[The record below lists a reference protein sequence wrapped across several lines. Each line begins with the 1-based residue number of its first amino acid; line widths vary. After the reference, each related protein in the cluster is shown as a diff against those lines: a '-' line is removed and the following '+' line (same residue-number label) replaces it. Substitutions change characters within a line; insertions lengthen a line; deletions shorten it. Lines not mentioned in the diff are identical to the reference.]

1 MTTSTSV
8 RFVAAIV
15 AATVAT
21 GATLP
26 AQATSDTLTTLA
38 APRWV
43 DQTVYRPDCRN
54 IERDCGCRFDS
65 YGEPNCGWW

>member
-1 MTTSTSV
+1 MAISALA
-8 RFVAAIV
+8 RFAGAVV
-15 AATVAT
+15 AATVAA

-26 AQATSDTLTTLA
+26 AQATSDTLTIMT

-65 YGEPNCGWW
+65 YGQPNCGWW